1 MPYPTH
7 RRLFGLLLGALTGL
21 AFGLV
26 SQNIN
31 YLFMPGVPVHRPP
44 FGPVWNILLGVLV
57 GALLGLITAWNS
69 VNVKGVLLGSLSA
82 ALFVAVSTFFGGTTS
97 MEALATRVIGLL
109 IIFVPTTALL
119 SVALIIFRWITDR
132 EEDAYRETIHWKPP
146 ARLPRIA
153 LPALYVLAAAILG
166 LSAMY
171 NDLARA
177 VTPRMMQLIEAAQM
191 AQSAEQLPEA
201 LRVERVRYAFEN
213 VGAAFTLQWDKD
225 DRNQFAIA
233 RPNTSP
239 FDQSTVIARFE
250 NGYILACM
258 YPSKTH
264 EPRCV
269 DFPPEQQP

>member
-1 MPYPTH
+1 MPYPSH
-7 RRLFGLLLGALTGL
+7 RRLFGLLFGAFTGR

-31 YLFMPGVPVHRPP
+31 YLFMPGVPVYRPP
-44 FGPVWNILLGVLV
+44 FGPAWNILLSVLV
-57 GALLGLITAWNS
+57 GALLGLITAWSS
-69 VNVKGVLLGSLSA
+69 VNIKGVLLGSLSA
-82 ALFVAVSTFFGGTTS
+82 ALFVAISTFFGGTTS
-97 MEALATRVIGLL
+97 VEALTTRLIGLL
-109 IIFVPTTALL
+109 IIFIPTTALL

-132 EEDAYRETIHWKPP
+132 EEDAYRENIHWKPP

-153 LPALYVLAAAILG
+153 LPALFVLTAALLG
-166 LSAMY
+166 LSALY

-177 VTPRMMQLIEAAQM
+177 VTPRMMELVEAAQL
-191 AQSAEQLPEA
+191 AQSTDQLPEP
-201 LRVERVRYAFEN
+201 LRVERVRYAIKN
-213 VGAAFTLQWDKD
+213 INQNFTLQWDKD
-225 DRNQFAIA
+225 DRNQFAIP

-258 YPSKTH
+258 YPDKTY

-269 DFPPEQQP
+269 DFPPE